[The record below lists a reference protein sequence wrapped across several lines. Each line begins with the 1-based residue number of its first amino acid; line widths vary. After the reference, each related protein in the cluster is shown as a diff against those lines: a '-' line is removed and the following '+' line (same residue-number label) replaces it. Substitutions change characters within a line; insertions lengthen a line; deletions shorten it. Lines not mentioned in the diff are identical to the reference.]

1 MASYE
6 IEIKSLLG
14 DKSNADRLI
23 NQLKS
28 LDPNTILIDS
38 NQQLNHYFV
47 GTDVDRLYENA
58 KGLFSADIAEQ
69 LRIVVEE
76 GANFSVRTREV
87 NGTVRLVLKAS
98 IDDTTSENGI
108 SRIEFD
114 SEVENMTLDE
124 LDQLILDSGFEYQAK
139 WSRDREEY
147 ICRGTNVCID
157 RNAGYGYLAEFEKV
171 VEDIA
176 QNDSIV
182 NELRELMKLL
192 EVEELAQDRLERM
205 FEFYNK
211 NWPDYYGTDKI
222 FIIE

>member
-14 DKSNADRLI
+14 DKSMADQLI
-23 NQLKS
+23 KRLKS
-28 LDPNTILIDS
+28 LDPNTVLTDS

-47 GTDVDRLYENA
+47 GTDVERLYENA
-58 KGLFSADIAEQ
+58 KGLFSEEEVIKFKH
-69 LRIVVEE
+69 VVEE
-76 GANFSVRTREV
+76 GSNFSVRTREV

-114 SEVENMTLDE
+114 SEVSNMTLGE

-139 WSRDREEY
+139 WSRDRQEY
-147 ICRGTNVCID
+147 VCKGTNVCID
-157 RNAGYGYLAEFEKV
+157 RNAGYGYLAEFERIVDDK
-171 VEDIA
+171 E
-176 QNDSIV
+176 QNDLVVS
-182 NELRELMKLL
+182 ELRELMKLL

-205 FEFYNK
+205 FSFYNE